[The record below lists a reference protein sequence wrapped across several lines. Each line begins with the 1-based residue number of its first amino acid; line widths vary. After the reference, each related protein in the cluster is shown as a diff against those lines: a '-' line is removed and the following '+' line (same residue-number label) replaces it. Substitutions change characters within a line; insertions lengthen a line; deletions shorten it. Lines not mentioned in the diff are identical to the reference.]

1 MGERRDRSER
11 SPLPK
16 AVLDA
21 MWTVLP
27 SVAERTVATVV
38 ADVPSY
44 ADAFSGRMGDT
55 IERAV
60 QQALAG
66 VLRLTAEGGAPDA
79 SPMARPALDAAYTL
93 GRGEAR
99 QGRSTD
105 VLLAAYRVGAR
116 TAWREWSA
124 VAVSHHVPG
133 DALAVFAERVFAHI
147 ARLSALSVA
156 GHADELAKTGLAR
169 QRHRELLARQLFAAA
184 PADDLEA

>member
-1 MGERRDRSER
+1 MGARRGRSER
-11 SPLPK
+11 SPLPN

-21 MWTVLP
+21 MWAILP

-44 ADAFSGRMGDT
+44 ADAFSGRMGET

-66 VLRLTAEGGAPDA
+66 VLRLPAEGDAPDT

-116 TAWREWSA
+116 TAWRELSA

-133 DALAVFAERVFAHI
+133 ESL
-147 ARLSALSVA
+147 
-156 GHADELAKTGLAR
+156 GGLA
-169 QRHRELLARQLFAAA
+169 ELGF
-184 PADDLEA
+184 D